1 MRQAAMC
8 SIICRRWAIPRA
20 RSSCSI
26 AAGTCST
33 PTRTRTE
40 PSARTPKRS
49 TNRRSDVARGEPP
62 SLERV
67 LVARRLLPTRADA
80 QWPCILFP
88 LACPVA
94 ASRGAVV
101 ERIRLGDALSV
112 VLVTVT
118 SLAVVVLFLD
128 FATAGLGHPAAAATN
143 NGAVVRTSDLRM
155 GLLR

>member
-1 MRQAAMC
+1 MRRAVTC

-26 AAGTCST
+26 AADTCST

-49 TNRRSDVARGEPP
+49 TNRRSDVARG
-62 SLERV
+62 
-67 LVARRLLPTRADA
+67 DA
-80 QWPCILFP
+80 QRPCILFP

-101 ERIRLGDALSV
+101 ARIRLGDALSV

-128 FATAGLGHPAAAATN
+128 FATAALGHAAAAATN
-143 NGAVVRTSDLRM
+143 NAAVVRTSDLRLD
-155 GLLR
+155 LLPWSGTD